1 MSSPTLT
8 QKAMRQ
14 PASGSGNS
22 TLKPCFVR
30 QSMVGRPRMRKDFAD
45 AFATEGRAAKERLEG
60 LKDRA
65 LDALEVAV
73 SEAEEGSTAQKDNLK
88 TYKCAKE
95 QILPLLLRLE
105 DEGERDAALKDI
117 AHKLKLT
124 IKPLR
129 KALAALDE
137 LEQEETEQEGST
149 RTEEQAP
156 QPGTERYERAM
167 ELLRSSDILEKAAE
181 DMQLLGHVGEI
192 TTKRLALICAL
203 SAHAGRPIQPSTHA
217 QSSAGKNA
225 LWDAALS
232 LLPEE
237 MIVRRSGL
245 TAKALF
251 RTEADLKGAVLYLQ
265 EVAGSE
271 DANYSIRVM
280 QSDGRLEYEA
290 TEKAPDGSM
299 KNVVYRTEG
308 PTVIVQTTTKN
319 HLHPEN
325 ETRVF
330 PIYIDESEEQTG
342 RIVESILKDAAG
354 HGVGGAERERVRE
367 RWHDAIRLLESG
379 LEVVIPYA
387 ERIEIPT
394 SPIRIRR
401 DARRLIDVVRVIA
414 WLHQHGRGR
423 DDAGR
428 IVATEEDFHLA
439 LRLVSE
445 SLTRAWRTLAP
456 AEETVLAVIDKLPD
470 NLKARGFR
478 RRDLKVK
485 GVSDRRVKEVLK
497 SLTDT
502 GYLDCDGWAGPQGFS
517 YTVAPEAEEVS
528 LGISLRPSPDSPKN
542 GTFAGYSTGRDA
554 SARYRPSPDGEEKVN
569 GYREAGASGRNGRR
583 PRETADLQEE
593 HASGRTGGEG
603 EMCIHGFANSRGCY
617 LCDPKHPYRL
627 KSEAAT

>member
-1 MSSPTLT
+1 VSSGDVKPYEVDGFYFEFSANGSPYVGALRATDEAQSGPYEAEVNL
-8 QKAMRQ
+8 QKA
-14 PASGSGNS
+14 GS
-22 TLKPCFVR
+22 R
-30 QSMVGRPRMRKDFAD
+30 ERYARK
-45 AFATEGRAAKERLEG
+45 AAELYDMDGPGLE
-60 LKDRA
+60 RA
-65 LDALEVAV
+65 LNEVCTRRSEEVA
-73 SEAEEGSTAQKDNLK
+73 
-88 TYKCAKE
+88 
-95 QILPLLLRLE
+95 
-105 DEGERDAALKDI
+105 AA
-117 AHKLKLT
+117 
-124 IKPLR
+124 
-129 KALAALDE
+129 
-137 LEQEETEQEGST
+137 
-149 RTEEQAP
+149 EQADSADENQEP
-156 QPGTERYERAM
+156 IDIGTERQERAI
-167 ELLRSSDILEKAAE
+167 ELLGRPDILEEAAQ
-181 DMQLLGHVGEI
+181 DMERLGHVGERS
-192 TTKRLALICAL
+192 TKKLALICAL
-203 SAHAGRPIQPSTHA
+203 SAKSGRPIQPSTHA

-232 LLPEE
+232 LFPEE
-237 MIVRRSGL
+237 MVVRRSGL

-251 RTEADLKGAVLYLQ
+251 RTEANLEGAVLYLQ

-325 ETRVF
+325 ETHVF

-354 HGVGGAERERVRE
+354 HGVGGAERELVRE

-379 LEVVIPYA
+379 LEVVVPYA

-401 DARRLIDVVRVIA
+401 DARRLIDVVWVIA
-414 WLHQHGRGR
+414 WLHQHGRRRDALGR
-423 DDAGR
+423 V
-428 IVATEEDFHLA
+428 IATEEDFHLA

-470 NLKARGFR
+470 NLKSRGFR

-502 GYLDCDGWAGPQGFS
+502 GYLDCDGRAGPQGFS
-517 YTVAPEAEEVS
+517 YTVAREAEEVS
-528 LGISLRPSPDSPKN
+528 LGISLRPSPDSPRN

-554 SARYRPSPDGEEKVN
+554 SARYRPSPDNEEEAN
-569 GYREAGASGRNGRR
+569 GYREACATGRNGRR
-583 PRETADLQEE
+583 PPEIANLQEE
-593 HASGRTGGEG
+593 DARGRTGTEG
-603 EMCIHGFANSRGCY
+603 KMCIHGFAGGKGCY
-617 LCDPKHPYRL
+617 LCDPKHPFRV
-627 KSEAAT
+627 KSEATT

>member
-1 MSSPTLT
+1 MSTASGAVKSYEAEGFYFEFSPNGSPYVGALRATDEADSGPYEAEVNL
-8 QKAMRQ
+8 QKA
-14 PASGSGNS
+14 GSRERYARKAAD
-22 TLKPCFVR
+22 LY
-30 QSMVGRPRMRKDFAD
+30 SMDGARLERALNEVCTRRSEEVAAAEKTAQDEAD
-45 AFATEGRAAKERLEG
+45 DSHEGSEISPERRAAAMQLLE
-60 LKDRA
+60 
-65 LDALEVAV
+65 
-73 SEAEEGSTAQKDNLK
+73 
-88 TYKCAKE
+88 
-95 QILPLLLRLE
+95 
-105 DEGERDAALKDI
+105 
-117 AHKLKLT
+117 
-124 IKPLR
+124 
-129 KALAALDE
+129 
-137 LEQEETEQEGST
+137 
-149 RTEEQAP
+149 
-156 QPGTERYERAM
+156 
-167 ELLRSSDILEKAAE
+167 SSDLLEEAAA
-181 DMQLLGHVGEI
+181 DMERLGHVGELS
-192 TTKRLALICAL
+192 TKKLALICAL
-203 SAHAGRPIQPSTHA
+203 SARSGRPIQPSTHA

-225 LWDAALS
+225 LWDATLS
-232 LLPEE
+232 LFPEE
-237 MIVRRSGL
+237 MVVRRSGL

-251 RTEADLKGAVLYLQ
+251 RTEVNLEGAVLYLQ

-354 HGVGGAERERVRE
+354 HGVGGTERERVRE
-367 RWHDAIRLLESG
+367 RWHDAIRLLEPG

-414 WLHQHGRGR
+414 WLHQHGRVR
-423 DDAGR
+423 DDVGR

-445 SLTRAWRTLAP
+445 SLMRAWRTLTP
-456 AEETVLAVIDKLPD
+456 AEEAVLSVIEKLPD
-470 NLKARGFR
+470 NSKSRGFR

-502 GYLDCDGWAGPQGFS
+502 GYLDCDGRAGPQGYS
-517 YTVAPEAEEVS
+517 YTVAREAEEIS
-528 LGISLRPSPDSPKN
+528 LGISLRPSPDTEESPANREK
-542 GTFAGYSTGRDA
+542 TSGRGA
-554 SARYRPSPDGEEKVN
+554 FARYRPVPDGAREDD
-569 GYREAGASGRNGRR
+569 GYQEAGVTGRNGHR
-583 PRETADLQEE
+583 PKETADLQEE
-593 HASGRTGGEG
+593 HATGRTGGVG
-603 EMCIHGFANSRGCY
+603 GKCIHEFPDGKGCY
-617 LCDPKHPYRL
+617 LCDPTHPAR
-627 KSEAAT
+627 KGG